1 MTIPFRIMINNVPN
15 EKLEK
20 EFADVAEK
28 KYKLRELKG
37 HRSVG
42 GLRAS
47 IFNAVSYEEV
57 QSLVDFMKL
66 FMEAHNKS
74 S

>member
-1 MTIPFRIMINNVPN
+1 MTIPFRIMTDGKPN
-15 EKLEK
+15 EMLEK
-20 EFADVAEK
+20 KFVDDAEK
-28 KYKLRELKG
+28 NHSLRELKG

-57 QSLVDFMKL
+57 KVLADYMDSFR
-66 FMEAHNKS
+66 EANLPK
-74 S
+74 